1 MINSY
6 EDLVETTISSTTD
19 VEDLQNIRIGVSGS
33 YQHALSTRS
42 GEKVATTSGGW
53 KVRYQRESDGQFM
66 AYLTNE
72 VVFEDGSGTIRV
84 AGWIDLGSLLSGDW
98 AYYPSV
104 GTSGRFLGQ
113 TGFMAWRPHNLGKE
127 DGADVKLIMFAAG
140 E

>member
-6 EDLVETTISSTTD
+6 EDLVETTISATTD
-19 VEDLQNIRIGVSGS
+19 IEDLQNIHVGQSGT
-33 YQHALSTRS
+33 YEHALFTTS
-42 GEKVATTSGGW
+42 GEKVATTSGGF
-53 KVRYQRESDGQFM
+53 KVLYRRESDQQFM

-84 AGWIDLGSLLSGDW
+84 AGWIDMGSLLSGNW

-104 GTSGRFLGQ
+104 GVSGRYLGQ
-113 TGFMAWRPHNLGKE
+113 TGFMAWRPRNLGKE
-127 DGADVKLIMFAAG
+127 EGAEVKLIMFASA

>member
-1 MINSY
+1 VINSY
-6 EDLVETTISSTTD
+6 EELVETTISATTD
-19 VEDLQNIRIGVSGS
+19 IEDFENIQVGQGGK
-33 YQHALSTRS
+33 YEHALFTKS
-42 GEKVATTSGGW
+42 GEKVATTSGGY
-53 KVRYQRESDGQFM
+53 KIYYRRESDQQFM

-104 GTSGRFLGQ
+104 GTSGRYLGQ
-113 TGFMAWRPHNLGKE
+113 TGFMAWRPYDLGKVE
-127 DGADVKLIMFAAG
+127 GADVKLIMFASA

>member
-1 MINSY
+1 MLNSY
-6 EDLVETTISSTTD
+6 EDLVETTISATTD
-19 VEDLQNIRIGVSGS
+19 VDDLQNLRVGLSGS
-33 YQHALSTRS
+33 YQHALFAKS

-53 KVRYQRESDGQFM
+53 KVRYQRESDKQFM

-104 GTSGRFLGQ
+104 GVSGRYLGQ
-113 TGFMAWRPHNLGKE
+113 TGFMAWRPYDLGKE
-127 DGADVKLIMFAAG
+127 EGAEVKLIMFAAA